1 MLNQNYN
8 AMKKLMLITIAITAL
23 SFSGVSQ
30 RKAGANDLMLGYA
43 QDDKVKIKKEE
54 LPEAARQTLDGDAF
68 KGWTMVNSYRLKNGD
83 YEVEL
88 KKGDTTQTLKFDK
101 GGKVK

>member
-1 MLNQNYN
+1 
-8 AMKKLMLITIAITAL
+8 MKKLMLITIAVIAL
-23 SFSGVSQ
+23 SLSGVSQ
-30 RKAGANDLMLGYA
+30 RKELGTNDVMPSSA

-68 KGWTMVNSYRLKNGD
+68 KGWTMVNTYRLKNGE

-101 GGKVK
+101 SGKVK

>member
-1 MLNQNYN
+1 
-8 AMKKLMLITIAITAL
+8 MKKLMLITIAITAL
-23 SFSGVSQ
+23 SLSGLSQ
-30 RKAGANDLMLGYA
+30 RKVVGTNDSMLLSNK
-43 QDDKVKIKKEE
+43 QDEKIKIKKEE

-68 KGWTMVNSYRLKNGD
+68 KGWTMVNSYRLKNRE